1 MQKGKTVLEILDELE
16 ETKEIKE
23 IIYQV
28 ALKYNANVEDKE
40 KIYKE
45 LI

>member
-1 MQKGKTVLEILDELE
+1 MQKGKIVLEILDELE
-16 ETKEIKE
+16 ETKEIIEK
-23 IIYQV
+23 IYQV